1 MGSEMCIRDRQTGQ
15 PDLSGRFVHE
25 RYYYGV
31 WDSDMPADPRPVDGA
46 VYSHRSDDPGRGN
59 SPAHHRRRFYRLG
72 GFCYLFRRIGGT
84 WKRHPVLTD
93 FPLPVCSS
101 YYPDCVFTQQAFRS
115 GWRLECILDHRG
127 DYCDH
132 FHLCLPQ
139 GNSKAV
145 INYAVRGK
153 IYQLH
158 QREKWEIS
166 LWRINKRLKLLRSA
180 FSIVQ
185 KTSVSP
191 LRKSGAG
198 RTFCVKNG
206 VIDQLLESAFFPS
219 FSSLVQS
226 NLQAKPEII
235 KKSVKKRGTPAIYR
249 GVL

>member
-1 MGSEMCIRDRQTGQ
+1 
-15 PDLSGRFVHE
+15 
-25 RYYYGV
+25 
-31 WDSDMPADPRPVDGA
+31 MPTDPRPVDGA
-46 VYSHRSDDPGRGN
+46 VYPHRGDDSGRGN
-59 SPAHHRRRFYRLG
+59 GPAYHRCRFYRLG

-84 WKRHPVLTD
+84 WKRHPFFTD

-101 YYPDCVFTQQAFRS
+101 YYPDCVFTQQTFRS
-115 GWRLECILDHRG
+115 GWRLECVLDHGG

-185 KTSVSP
+185 KTPVSL

-198 RTFCVKNG
+198 RTFCVKSG
-206 VIDQLLESAFFPS
+206 VVDQLLELAFFLS
-219 FSSLVQS
+219 FSPLVQS
-226 NLQAKPEII
+226 DLQAKPEII
-235 KKSVKKRGTPAIYR
+235 
-249 GVL
+249 

>member
-1 MGSEMCIRDRQTGQ
+1 MSGIIMVLGTVICLLIPGQLMGCLPTQKRQSRPGKQ
-15 PDLSGRFVHE
+15 PCVSSAPVLS
-25 RYYYGV
+25 
-31 WDSDMPADPRPVDGA
+31 S
-46 VYSHRSDDPGRGN
+46 
-59 SPAHHRRRFYRLG
+59 RRFRYISGALEGLG
-72 GFCYLFRRIGGT
+72 KGT
-84 WKRHPVLTD
+84 PSLLISLCRYVVVIIPTAFL
-93 FPLPVCSS
+93 LSS
-101 YYPDCVFTQQAFRS
+101 FRS
-115 GWRLECILDHRG
+115 GWRLECVLDHGG

-185 KTSVSP
+185 KTPVSL

-198 RTFCVKNG
+198 RTFCQKWCCRPIIRIG
-206 VIDQLLESAFFPS
+206 LFPLI
-219 FSSLVQS
+219 F
-226 NLQAKPEII
+226 PI
-235 KKSVKKRGTPAIYR
+235 GAI
-249 GVL
+249 